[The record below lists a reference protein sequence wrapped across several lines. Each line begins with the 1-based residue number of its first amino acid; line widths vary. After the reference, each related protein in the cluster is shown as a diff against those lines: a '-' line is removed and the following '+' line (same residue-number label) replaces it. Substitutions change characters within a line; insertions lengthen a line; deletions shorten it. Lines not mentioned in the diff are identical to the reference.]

1 MQSDNVRLKTHRE
14 KGDPKRRFP
23 STSNKWIVVTTIN
36 PPDETMQ
43 VLIDTMGHEWAMV
56 VVGDAKTPDE
66 WESTGIHYLS
76 LDRQHALYPV
86 FSKMA
91 PTNHYSRKNIGYLY
105 AIQNGARCILETDDD
120 NRLWANLDSRLSPV
134 VSGRVVG
141 GGDWVNVYR
150 YFSHENIWPRGL
162 PLDAIHLMGRVKAKH
177 ACCVCPIQQ
186 FLVNADPD
194 VDAVFRLVF
203 KGKAVT
209 FNRHASPV
217 ILDAGTWA
225 PFNSQNTLFYEAGFS
240 MLYLPHFVS
249 FRMTDIWRSLVA
261 QASLWTRGYRLAF
274 HTATATQIRNAH
286 NLMSDFELEIPG
298 YLSNRTISA
307 QLQAEVDRLEANP
320 DMSSSRATFRMWH
333 RLIDMGVIPKTEQ
346 PLLDEWFSCI
356 ETELDR
362 RENND
367 HAFYRHMGQQFPELL
382 SSGRVLGRSRL
393 SSGSGRSYLHR
404 ATDRKNRPSRGGFAR
419 SQARPSGGG

>member
-1 MQSDNVRLKTHRE
+1 MHSVMRTNKHRV
-14 KGDPKRRFP
+14 KKIMKRRYP
-23 STSNKWIVVTTIN
+23 STWDKWIVVTTVN
-36 PPDETMQ
+36 PPNDTMQ
-43 VLIDTMGHEWAMV
+43 ALIQTMSPEWAMV
-56 VVGDAKTPDE
+56 VVGDAKTPGA
-66 WESTGIHYLS
+66 WESVGVHYLS
-76 LDRQHALYPV
+76 LDRQHAIYPE

-91 PTNHYSRKNIGYLY
+91 PINHYSRKNIGYLY
-105 AIQNGARCILETDDD
+105 AIHNGARCILETDDD

-150 YFSHENIWPRGL
+150 YFSDENVWPRGL
-162 PLDAIHLMGRVKAKH
+162 PLDAIHHTGKIKAKRER
-177 ACCVCPIQQ
+177 CVCPIQQ
-186 FLVNADPD
+186 FLVDADPD

-209 FNRHASPV
+209 FDRHASPV

-225 PFNSQNTLFYEAGFS
+225 PFNSQNTLFYQAGFP

-261 QASLWTRGYRLAF
+261 QASLWTCGYRLAF
-274 HTATATQIRNAH
+274 HTATAKQIRNAH

-307 QLQAEVDRLEANP
+307 QLQAEVDRVKINP
-320 DMSSSRATFRMWH
+320 DMNGSGAPYRMWR
-333 RLIDMGVIPKTEQ
+333 RLIDMGVIPETER
-346 PLLDEWFSCI
+346 PLLEEWFSCI
-356 ETELDR
+356 ETELAQ

-367 HAFYRHMGQQFPELL
+367 HAFYRHVGQQLPELF
-382 SSGRVLGRSRL
+382 SSDRIAGESRL
-393 SSGSGRSYLHR
+393 SS
-404 ATDRKNRPSRGGFAR
+404 
-419 SQARPSGGG
+419 